1 MIRYWW
7 TLFVPKRKTQK
18 IYLCVLNSLLARKR
32 KYIKTLS
39 IKGSI
44 KLIFFRK
51 GIEYVYNRLAFN

>member
-1 MIRYWW
+1 MRITIRMVVCVDMHMY
-7 TLFVPKRKTQK
+7 VC
-18 IYLCVLNSLLARKR
+18 IYTYILAGKR

-51 GIEYVYNRLAFN
+51 GIKYVYNRLAFN